1 MTMPPTLSLAHA
13 FLLGLVQGITEYL
26 PVSADAHVLLLGRWL
41 GDDPALLRVFSATLQ
56 AAPALAVLILFRRR
70 FDALLRPSHAG
81 KTKFKGRHAWGR
93 YLAAALPVM
102 VVGILFKHTFEDL
115 RLQLVPILLGLA
127 AGGLAILLVE
137 HGHQEKG
144 SASVETTTL
153 RQALGVGLFQCLALW
168 PGVSRSGAT
177 IIGGLL
183 LGLDRKAAA
192 EFSFLCGV
200 PVFLAAAALQ
210 GLHHESRALLIA
222 NLPALAVGFATSFAL
237 ALATVAA
244 FMSLLGRIS
253 FKPFGWYRLA
263 LSPLIY
269 FFSGLA

>member
-1 MTMPPTLSLAHA
+1 MPPTLSLAHA
-13 FLLGLVQGITEYL
+13 LSLGLVQGITEYL
-26 PVSADAHVLLLGRWL
+26 PVSADAHVILLGRWL
-41 GDDPALLRVFSATLQ
+41 GDDPELLRVFSATLQ

-81 KTKFKGRHAWGR
+81 KTQFKGRHGWVL
-93 YLAAALPVM
+93 YLAAVLPVM
-102 VVGILFKHTFEDL
+102 AVGLLFKHYFDGL

-127 AGGLAILLVE
+127 AGGVGILWAE
-137 HGHQEKG
+137 HGHKEKG
-144 SASVETTTL
+144 SASVEKTTL
-153 RQALGVGLFQCLALW
+153 RQAFGVGLFQCLALW

-177 IIGGLL
+177 IIGGLV
-183 LGLDRKAAA
+183 LGLDREAAA

-200 PVFLAAAALQ
+200 PVFLAASALQ
-210 GLHHESRALLIA
+210 FHHAESRALLMA
-222 NLPALAVGFATSFAL
+222 NLPALALGFATSFAL

-244 FMSLLGRIS
+244 FMKLLGRIS